1 MSILTFDRTILF
13 KNNTWVTQQSLL
25 MQVIEQQTS
34 CKKRLITIKKLL
46 KVIKRKLT
54 ELSKLIS
61 TNKINSYKNYAQQ
74 LNLDR

>member
-25 MQVIEQQTS
+25 MQVIEQQKS
-34 CKKRLITIKKLL
+34 CKKCLITIKKLL

-54 ELSKLIS
+54 ELFKLIS